1 VNTWLSWISVAAGG
15 ASGACARYGLGL
27 LMSGHTTR
35 LPLGTLLANLIGCF
49 LAGVLTSWYLHRGTI
64 PGVGYLLLMTGF
76 LGGFTTFSAFSVDT
90 LRLVEAGQG
99 SLALVNVALNLF
111 GSILAVTLGAWMAR
125 LI

>member
-1 VNTWLSWISVAAGG
+1 
-15 ASGACARYGLGL
+15 
-27 LMSGHTTR
+27 
-35 LPLGTLLANLIGCF
+35 
-49 LAGVLTSWYLHRGTI
+49 
-64 PGVGYLLLMTGF
+64 MTGF